1 MLRLTRSI
9 VPLMLTLSC
18 ARAVPSPQTAP
29 PQEMELAEPRWLP
42 EEARALLSD
51 RMERHGEDMTFLL
64 PSVVLLNYR
73 WAEGLTERIAAEP
86 RLARA
91 GEGDAD
97 SLNARLPKRFFELQD
112 EVRARAREVSAAAQA
127 RDDARLARTFGEL
140 TQTCVACHAL
150 YLHGAP

>member
-1 MLRLTRSI
+1 MLRLARPI
-9 VPLMLTLSC
+9 VLLMLTLSC
-18 ARAVPSPQTAP
+18 AHAEPTP
-29 PQEMELAEPRWLP
+29 PKEPGLAEPTWLP
-42 EEARALLSD
+42 EEARALLSS

-86 RLARA
+86 RLARP
-91 GEGDAD
+91 GVGDAD

-112 EVRARAREVSAAAQA
+112 EVKARALEVSAAAQA
-127 RDDARLARTFGEL
+127 RDEARLARTFGEL

-150 YLHGAP
+150 YLQGPPR